1 MDRITVSIDLAAP
14 IDQVWAHLAD
24 LEHQHA
30 WMGDIESLSFETA
43 QRGGAGTIM
52 LVATKVGPLR
62 LADRME
68 VIAWEPPTSMT
79 VAHLG
84 LVKGTGEFQLAA
96 IGGATRLT
104 WTEKLDFPWQLGG
117 FFTAVASRPILATI
131 WRHNLKRLKGLVER

>member
-1 MDRITVSIDLAAP
+1 MDPITVSIDLVAP

-24 LEHQHA
+24 LEQQHE

-43 QRGGAGTIM
+43 QRSGAGTIM

-68 VIAWEPPTSMT
+68 VTAWEPPTSMT
-79 VAHLG
+79 VAHQG
-84 LVKGTGEFQLAA
+84 IVKGTGEFQLTA

-104 WTEKLDFPWQLGG
+104 WTEELHFPWQLGG
-117 FFTAVASRPILATI
+117 LLTAVASRPILATI
-131 WRHNLKRLKGLVER
+131 WRHNLQRLKRLVER